1 MQIFYLTHLTDIID
15 QSSISETVSGS
26 KNNYILGQREYT
38 RKKNLLSWT
47 DDEKS
52 KLYSCYNNT
61 HQVVLLARL
70 LLMCLVVNCTY
81 MSS

>member
-1 MQIFYLTHLTDIID
+1 MIIFWDGG
-15 QSSISETVSGS
+15 SIQE
-26 KNNYILGQREYT
+26 KQ
-38 RKKNLLSWT
+38 NLLSWT